1 MALEGRIELFISARI
16 LDEIRRVTSHH
27 KMRTK
32 LKLRDD
38 RIDALLENLPKAATL
53 MPVVPD
59 VWTYER
65 DPDDAHYV
73 NLALASHSR
82 LIVSRDKDLLDL
94 MDGVTPESLDLIRR
108 YPDFS
113 VLTPNDFL
121 ADVAR
126 SSGP

>member
-1 MALEGRIELFISARI
+1 
-16 LDEIRRVTSHH
+16 
-27 KMRTK
+27 
-32 LKLRDD
+32 
-38 RIDALLENLPKAATL
+38 LLINLPKAATL
-53 MPVVPD
+53 MPVVPE

-94 MDGVTPESLDLIRR
+94 MAGVTSESIALLRHH
-108 YPDFS
+108 PDFS

-121 ADVAR
+121 TEVAR
-126 SSGP
+126 ASGT